1 MNDPTKRLV
10 RSLIGIIVM
19 VILLIVV
26 NNWWGDYKDA
36 ASRLPDAPATST
48 VDATKTAP
56 ATGSPSV
63 ARKTVL
69 VLIDGLNF
77 RKKPETGSATIR
89 GLKKGEKLTLV
100 KAQEDWY
107 QVRDS
112 DGAVGWVAAKP
123 QYVRLEK

>member
-10 RSLIGIIVM
+10 RSLVGIIVM

-48 VDATKTAP
+48 VDATNTAP

-63 ARKTVL
+63 AKKTVL

-107 QVRDS
+107 QFRDS
-112 DGAVGWVAAKP
+112 D
-123 QYVRLEK
+123 

>member
-10 RSLIGIIVM
+10 QSLIGIIVM

-26 NNWWGDYKDA
+26 NNWWGDYKVA

-48 VDATKTAP
+48 VDATKTIP
-56 ATGSPSV
+56 TTGSPS
-63 ARKTVL
+63 AERKSVL

-89 GLKKGEKLTLV
+89 GLKKGEKLFLV
-100 KAQEDWY
+100 KEQEDWF
-107 QVRDS
+107 QVKDS
-112 DGAVGWVAAKP
+112 DGTVGWVTAKP